1 MAVIGS
7 LPVFFNINTLF
18 SIIILFLISSHRI
31 IRHIAKNNSVFL
43 LFIKMLF
50 TTFLIAIPVIGQI
63 YFLYFLKKNYNIAKD
78 MIKMLLPSAI
88 FSIFIYWPL
97 IYYFNSHYQQMGMEA
112 FGFYM
117 VASFALAMYVKG
129 KSVSDEDFLLKM
141 ALGLVSIPVIGYL
154 VTSLI
159 NSISSLFNVSPVTRM
174 GTKTI
179 NVNSYMRGDT
189 LVQAHT
195 REVATAVTSL
205 ETTLSAEVAASTI
218 LAKEAGNSIQNNVQ
232 IPKVSKVGHNEHNA
246 NENVKE
252 EKGILSQLSEPI
264 IQDISM
270 TTKDET
276 ALQMNITEEKNI
288 VHESIVVNNAEKA
301 NKINEVLQV
310 KAIDS
315 VEYLCPFLTDKDE
328 SFFRSDDFNDKKVQ
342 KFIAEFLVKN
352 KKDNVYLN
360 EAEMYLFGDE
370 YTPIAYY
377 DETLFGSG
385 EYGVLVTKN
394 WLFVN
399 VQFEKTI
406 SLRVNYISECLI
418 SGTLNKKITLKDLNG
433 NSYSFVLTQSNKG
446 AEKICTVI
454 KNLINLNK
462 SA

>member
-1 MAVIGS
+1 
-7 LPVFFNINTLF
+7 
-18 SIIILFLISSHRI
+18 
-31 IRHIAKNNSVFL
+31 
-43 LFIKMLF
+43 
-50 TTFLIAIPVIGQI
+50 
-63 YFLYFLKKNYNIAKD
+63 
-78 MIKMLLPSAI
+78 
-88 FSIFIYWPL
+88 
-97 IYYFNSHYQQMGMEA
+97 
-112 FGFYM
+112 
-117 VASFALAMYVKG
+117 
-129 KSVSDEDFLLKM
+129 
-141 ALGLVSIPVIGYL
+141 
-154 VTSLI
+154 
-159 NSISSLFNVSPVTRM
+159 
-174 GTKTI
+174 
-179 NVNSYMRGDT
+179 
-189 LVQAHT
+189 
-195 REVATAVTSL
+195 
-205 ETTLSAEVAASTI
+205 
-218 LAKEAGNSIQNNVQ
+218 
-232 IPKVSKVGHNEHNA
+232 
-246 NENVKE
+246 
-252 EKGILSQLSEPI
+252 
-264 IQDISM
+264 M

-446 AEKICTVI
+446 AEKIYTVI